1 MIRSVLLCCLIL
13 TINTCFAQTADEL
26 IKSGDDLYG
35 KFKEEEAQTKYKAAL
50 AMTPKS
56 ISLLVK
62 ISEISLSIGGRQL
75 DKNIKKKW
83 SDDAYTYAIK
93 AWNVDSN
100 NVQSCYIMAA
110 VSGRMTE
117 IETDK
122 KKIVGFVRDIKLY
135 ADRGWR
141 INPNYGKIN
150 FIEGKW
156 HYEMVTLNWVKKLAV
171 KALYGGLPD
180 GNIDSCIYYF
190 EKCRQQ
196 DIYYVYNFLML
207 AKAYKENNNPT
218 KIIDVL
224 NKLLK
229 LPISCLDDKAYK
241 EEAKKMLE
249 ESM

>member
-1 MIRSVLLCCLIL
+1 MHFKLLLCLL
-13 TINTCFAQTADEL
+13 FTSTVLFSQTADEL
-26 IKSGDDLYG
+26 IKAGDDLYNQL
-35 KFKEEEAQTKYKAAL
+35 KEEEALVKYKSA
-50 AMTPKS
+50 
-56 ISLLVK
+56 ISLVPAKMNLLVK
-62 ISEISLSIGGRQL
+62 ITEICLSAGGRQT
-75 DKNIKKKW
+75 DKNLKKRW
-83 SDDAYTYAIK
+83 SDQAFIYARQ
-93 AWNVDSN
+93 AWNTDSN
-100 NVQSCYIMAA
+100 SVQACYIMAA
-110 VSGRMTE
+110 TCGRMTE

-122 KKIVGFVRDIKLY
+122 KKIVAYVRDIKMY
-135 ADRGWR
+135 ADRGLR

-156 HYEMVTLNWVKKLAV
+156 HFEMVTLNWAKRLAV

-218 KIIDVL
+218 KTVDVL

-229 LPISCLDDKAYK
+229 LPISCLDDKVYK

-249 ESM
+249 DAN

>member
-1 MIRSVLLCCLIL
+1 MHFKFLLCLLFTSTIL
-13 TINTCFAQTADEL
+13 FSQTTVEL
-26 IKSGDDLYG
+26 IKAGDDLYNQL
-35 KFKEEEAQTKYKAAL
+35 KEEEALVKYKSAISL
-50 AMTPKS
+50 APPS
-56 ISLLVK
+56 INLLVK
-62 ISEISLSIGGRQL
+62 VTEICLSAGGRQT
-75 DKNIKKKW
+75 DKNLKKRW
-83 SDDAYTYAIK
+83 SDQAFQYAHQ
-93 AWNVDSN
+93 AWNADSN
-100 NVQSCYIMAA
+100 NVQACYIMAA
-110 VSGRMTE
+110 ACGRMTE

-122 KKIVGFVRDIKLY
+122 KKIVAYVRDIKAY
-135 ADRGWR
+135 ADRGLR

-156 HYEMVTLNWVKKLAV
+156 HYEMVILNWAKRLAV

-196 DIYYVYNFLML
+196 DIYFVYNFLML

-218 KIIDVL
+218 KTVDVL

-229 LPISCLDDKAYK
+229 LPISCLDDKVYK

-249 ESM
+249 DAN